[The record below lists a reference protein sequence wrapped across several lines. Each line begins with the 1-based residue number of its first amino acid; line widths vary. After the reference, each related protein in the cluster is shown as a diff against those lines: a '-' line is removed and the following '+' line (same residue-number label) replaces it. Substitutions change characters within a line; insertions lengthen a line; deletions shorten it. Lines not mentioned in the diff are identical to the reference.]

1 MTLLKI
7 LHALLV
13 LLPEIIEFI
22 KEAQKRA
29 DEKALQEKVKED
41 FKKINEAFKNKD
53 AEALNEIFKQ

>member
-41 FKKINEAFKNKD
+41 FKKINEAFKARD
-53 AEALNEIFKQ
+53 AKALNEIFKQ

>member
-13 LLPEIIEFI
+13 IIPEIIEFI

-41 FKKINEAFKNKD
+41 FKKINEAFKKKD